1 MDTNTRAYSLSQK
14 RKGKIVNLRKQGVE
28 EKIPTSGRSSSRS
41 SQDHEA
47 DIDDK
52 EEISRW
58 VFLNAIIYIWELHS
72 TLLHEN
78 DREEK
83 TKKLKR

>member
-1 MDTNTRAYSLSQK
+1 MDANTHAYSLSQK

-52 EEISRW
+52 EEISLW

-72 TLLHEN
+72 TFLHEN

-83 TKKLKR
+83 MKKLKR

>member
-1 MDTNTRAYSLSQK
+1 MDTNTHAYSLSQK

-28 EKIPTSGRSSSRS
+28 EKIPTSGRSNSRS

-52 EEISRW
+52 EENIMAANKLG
-58 VFLNAIIYIWELHS
+58 FLTIHLTNPEIITQEIN
-72 TLLHEN
+72 TFI
-78 DREEK
+78 
-83 TKKLKR
+83 